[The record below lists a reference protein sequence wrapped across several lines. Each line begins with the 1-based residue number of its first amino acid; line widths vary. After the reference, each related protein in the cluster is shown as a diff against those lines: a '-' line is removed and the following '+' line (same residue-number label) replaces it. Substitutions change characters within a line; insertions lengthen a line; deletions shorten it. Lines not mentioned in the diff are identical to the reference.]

1 MIVANLS
8 QNMLCFMNFNNKP
21 FYKIKKTVPKQM
33 IHLVNNLI
41 HTKNQ
46 QCFLQKI
53 KNVSFNS
60 GNFEIRL
67 LIYPFYRQVAPP
79 YAYIICGC
87 RTKFSILWLI
97 VMSFAYKTTIKKLMI
112 KWSFILL
119 HRDSNCLPESW
130 CCLLQNSRSTTKTSC
145 ILCLT
150 RFIT

>member
-67 LIYPFYRQVAPP
+67 LIYMYPFYRQVAQP

-97 VMSFAYKTTIKKLMI
+97 VMSFAYKTTIKKT
-112 KWSFILL
+112 
-119 HRDSNCLPESW
+119 DD
-130 CCLLQNSRSTTKTSC
+130 
-145 ILCLT
+145 
-150 RFIT
+150 